1 MAATPETRYTV
12 SGGYHVAYQVAEGAG
27 RDILYAPR
35 MTTPI
40 DLLWDDPIVARGLRR
55 LMGCGRLI
63 MCDFRGV
70 GASDSIDTTRLPA
83 IQAWVDDIGAVLDA
97 AGSEHATLIAGSESA
112 LPVMLFAATYPE
124 RTTGIVLINAFACF
138 LRTPETPFAM
148 PAEAAMRY
156 VELYKT
162 IAGTGELVG
171 YLAPS
176 RAGEPA
182 FRRWLAR
189 GQRLGAGPGSAAA
202 IYDVFMHTD
211 LSGILP
217 SIRVPTLILYREG
230 DPHVRSGHA
239 RYLAERISGAQLTAL
254 PGVDNEWFSGEIE
267 QLFDEV
273 EQFVT
278 GIRGARRSDRVLAT
292 ILFTDIVGSSEQAAT
307 LGDAAWKGLLEAYDV
322 LVRSHVES
330 FGGRVVET
338 AGDGALA
345 TFDGPARAIY
355 CACGIRDSV
364 GALGLSIRAGLHT
377 GEIELRSEGIGGLA
391 VHIGARVAALA
402 DPDEVLVSASIP
414 PLVVGSAIGFAP
426 RGSHTLKGIP
436 DAWDVYSVG
445 EGA

>member
-1 MAATPETRYTV
+1 MAATPETRYAV
-12 SGGYHVAYQVAEGAG
+12 SSGYHVAYQVADGAD
-27 RDILYAPR
+27 RDIVYVPR
-35 MTTPI
+35 TTTPI
-40 DLLWDDPIVARGLRR
+40 DLLWDDPIAARGLRR

-63 MCDFRGV
+63 MCDLRGW
-70 GASDSIDTTRLPA
+70 GASDSIDATRLPA
-83 IQAWVDDIGAVLDA
+83 MQAWMDDIGAVLDG
-97 AGSEHATLIAGSESA
+97 AGSEQATLIDTSETA

-124 RTTGIVLINAFACF
+124 RTTGLVLINAFACF

-148 PAEAAMRY
+148 PAESASQL
-156 VELYKT
+156 VELYLT
-162 IAGTGELVG
+162 IAGTGALVD

-176 RAGEPA
+176 RASEPA

-189 GQRLGAGPGSAAA
+189 GQRLGAGPGTAAA

-217 SIRVPTLILYREG
+217 SIRAPTLILQRED
-230 DPHVRSGHA
+230 DPHVRPGHA
-239 RYLAERISGAQLTAL
+239 RYLAERISGAQLVIL
-254 PGVDNEWFSGEIE
+254 PGEDNEWFSGEIE
-267 QLFDEV
+267 PLFDEI

-307 LGDAAWKGLLEAYDV
+307 LGDAAWKGLLEAYEG
-322 LVRSHVES
+322 LLRSHIES
-330 FGGRVVET
+330 FGGRLVET

-364 GALGLSIRAGLHT
+364 AALGLSIRSGLHT
-377 GEIELRSEGIGGLA
+377 GEVELRSEGIGGLA

-402 DPDEVLVSASIP
+402 GPDEVLVSASIP
-414 PLVVGSAIGFAP
+414 PLVVGSAIRFTP
-426 RGSHTLKGIP
+426 RGTHTLKGIP
-436 DAWDVYSVG
+436 DAWDVYGVA